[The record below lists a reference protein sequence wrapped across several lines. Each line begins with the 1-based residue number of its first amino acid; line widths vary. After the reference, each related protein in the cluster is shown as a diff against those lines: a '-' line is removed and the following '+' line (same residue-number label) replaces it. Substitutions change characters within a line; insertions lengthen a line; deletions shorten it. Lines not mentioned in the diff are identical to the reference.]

1 MPKSNYKPMQVLNEQ
16 ELDTFLQAL
25 QNDDVWRDFFYTE
38 LMTGLRRGEVC
49 ALMWRDFDANAEM
62 LGEPRR
68 RDS

>member
-1 MPKSNYKPMQVLNEQ
+1 MIVQDPEARNE
-16 ELDTFLQAL
+16 
-25 QNDDVWRDFFYTE
+25 
-38 LMTGLRRGEVC
+38 GEIC